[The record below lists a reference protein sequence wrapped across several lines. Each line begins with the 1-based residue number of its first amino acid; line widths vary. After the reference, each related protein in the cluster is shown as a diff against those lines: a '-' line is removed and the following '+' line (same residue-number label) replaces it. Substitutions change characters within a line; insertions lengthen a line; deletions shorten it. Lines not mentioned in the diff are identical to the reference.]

1 MTLRLH
7 HLLADCACFNGS
19 CLLEEYAWLNRIMG
33 TEQHGDI
40 VLRHLDEKGEVTVTV
55 DYRVGDEALVE
66 AMEAELRPHLTPRP
80 NPPLL
85 SDNRMPGMAPFFQMI
100 QGRPLGRKVVIAD
113 SAIESAHAVFFK
125 HYQSAYEE
133 LEFLGQL
140 RALKVSRATKSLNI
154 RNRYYFA
161 MLDRGNRL
169 ACLHQGRRIFL
180 PHLVHAPDDEDGR
193 ALIIYFGLLPSGKPL
208 VGLVEERPY

>member
-1 MTLRLH
+1 V
-7 HLLADCACFNGS
+7 
-19 CLLEEYAWLNRIMG
+19 I
-33 TEQHGDI
+33 
-40 VLRHLDEKGEVTVTV
+40 
-55 DYRVGDEALVE
+55 
-66 AMEAELRPHLTPRP
+66 
-80 NPPLL
+80 
-85 SDNRMPGMAPFFQMI
+85 
-100 QGRPLGRKVVIAD
+100 IAD

-180 PHLVHAPDDEDGR
+180 PHLVHAPDVEDGR